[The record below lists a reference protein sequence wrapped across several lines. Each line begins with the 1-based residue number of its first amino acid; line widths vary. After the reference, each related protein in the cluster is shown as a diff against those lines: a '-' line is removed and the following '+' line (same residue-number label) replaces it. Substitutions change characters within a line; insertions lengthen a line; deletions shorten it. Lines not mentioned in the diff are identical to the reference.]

1 MILHPPHVF
10 LKAVLPFERML
21 SGISLVFDFFFVLNN
36 CNQFCELP
44 RSWQTGARLNLP
56 KVICLPT
63 YALGRRR
70 HLTSSPTK
78 RLAYRPHSRFIAVA
92 LFFLETSP
100 TRQSSLSSTSSQQL
114 GQRVGSINVLP
125 VVTNNMPLI
134 DDGFEALLEP
144 FYNGKK
150 LTDPISTKED
160 KFQLLPAFLK
170 VKGTF
175 PRFALTF
182 LSFIVTQLF
191 SNLPLQVSSNS
202 T

>member
-1 MILHPPHVF
+1 MRAPEILADWSASQSAKSDLLAHLRVRQAEAPHLVPHQTAGLSAPLWLYRRSTFF
-10 LKAVLPFERML
+10 LGDITNPAVQPEQYL
-21 SGISLVFDFFFVLNN
+21 I
-36 CNQFCELP
+36 
-44 RSWQTGARLNLP
+44 A
-56 KVICLPT
+56 
-63 YALGRRR
+63 ALGR
-70 HLTSSPTK
+70 
-78 RLAYRPHSRFIAVA
+78 
-92 LFFLETSP
+92 
-100 TRQSSLSSTSSQQL
+100 
-114 GQRVGSINVLP
+114 RVGSINVLP
-125 VVTNNMPLI
+125 VVTNKMPLI

-191 SNLPLQVSSNS
+191 
-202 T
+202 